1 MSHLPTYDSHLRKNK
16 SALGPPILLVALMLL
31 GACGGK
37 EGPTVGEGHKLNS
50 GLITF
55 LFPPPSEVTLPYRVD
70 FSEISS
76 TYDLSW
82 RNNSVVKEDLS
93 FDWFALAAPNGI
105 LDYGKLQSFEC
116 PDFTGFY
123 TSEAGVQSIV
133 ETFQSRLLA
142 EEIDIPSD
150 GYSAEVQLEWCHL
163 YFLRTSEGQTV
174 ALFHIGWYI
183 GGYDRHHFFWMYL
196 SG

>member
-1 MSHLPTYDSHLRKNK
+1 MLGLPTYDSHLRKNK
-16 SALGPPILLVALMLL
+16 SAFGPPILLVALILL
-31 GACGGK
+31 GACRGE

-76 TYDLSW
+76 AYDLSW

-93 FDWFALAAPNGI
+93 FDWSDLAAPYGI
-105 LDYGKLQSFEC
+105 LDYGKLELFEC
-116 PDFTGFY
+116 SDFTGFY
-123 TSEAGVQSIV
+123 TSEAGVQAIV
-133 ETFQSRLLA
+133 ETFESRLLA
-142 EEIDIPSD
+142 EEIDVPRD
-150 GYSAEVQLEWCHL
+150 GYSAEAQLEWCHL
-163 YFLRTSEGQTV
+163 YFLRTNEGQTL
-174 ALFHIGWYI
+174 ALLHIGGYI

-196 SG
+196 NG